1 MTDDAAQPPAA
12 EPVVPAIYQSTTFR
26 LTDAA
31 YDDIVTAEGLT
42 ATWYSRF
49 SNPTVEAAAAA
60 VARLE
65 APNRD
70 DAVGTLL
77 ASGMAAIA
85 TTLVSVLRAGDR
97 VVAAREVYGDTR
109 DLLTR
114 DLPALGIAVE
124 WVDVTDLD
132 AWRAALSAGA
142 RVAYAETM
150 SNPVLRLCD
159 LPAVADLA
167 HAAGALFVVDNTF
180 TSPYCVRPLE
190 HGADVV
196 VDSATKFLNGHSDVT
211 AGAVVTGAELAREVR
226 RRVVTFGGCLDPH
239 AAYLLHRG
247 ARTFAVRL
255 AAQCAAAE
263 RLADDLAGLD
273 GVRRVIH
280 PSRADYP
287 HAAVADRLMPPG
299 RRGAML
305 TLVLDGDEARVARFM
320 RALRVATEA
329 TSLGGFETLVSAPHN
344 SSHFSL
350 TAEERTAAGIEPGTV
365 RFSIGLE
372 PPEDLLADVERA
384 LKLSA

>member
-1 MTDDAAQPPAA
+1 MPDTADPREPQ
-12 EPVVPAIYQSTTFR
+12 PVVPAIYQSTTFR
-26 LTDAA
+26 LTDEA
-31 YDDIVTAEGLT
+31 YDDIVNAEGLS

-65 APNRD
+65 APGSD

-97 VVAAREVYGDTR
+97 MVVARELYGDTR
-109 DLLTR
+109 DLFTR
-114 DLPALGIAVE
+114 DLPALGIDVE
-124 WVDVTDLD
+124 WVDVTDID
-132 AWRAALSAGA
+132 AWRAALARGA

-159 LPAVADLA
+159 IPAVAELA
-167 HAAGALFVVDNTF
+167 HAAGALLVVDNTF
-180 TSPYCVRPLE
+180 ASAYCVRPLE

-196 VDSATKFLNGHSDVT
+196 VNSATKFLNGHSDVT
-211 AGAVVTGAELAREVR
+211 AGAVVTTAQLAREVR

-247 ARTFAVRL
+247 TRTFDVRL
-255 AAQCAAAE
+255 AAQCATAA
-263 RLADDLAGLD
+263 RLATDLAGLD

-280 PSRADYP
+280 PARADYP
-287 HAAVADRLMPPG
+287 SAAVADRLMAPG

-305 TLVLDGDEARVARFM
+305 TLVLDGDEDTVGRFM
-320 RALRVATEA
+320 RALRRGTEA
-329 TSLGGFETLVSAPHN
+329 TSLGGVETLVSAPHN

-350 TAEERTAAGIEPGTV
+350 TPAERVAAGIEPGMV

-372 PPEDLLADVERA
+372 PADELLADVEQA
-384 LKLSA
+384 LKASA